1 MSTRV
6 RHDKKP
12 IKKRERELGS
22 SVHCLRAGSC
32 FCGSMSFNVKVHP
45 LTQLPSKGV
54 ELTQSEAKI
63 YTCAI
68 EAGISDAQWKE
79 LILAVGAEVIED
91 ILELYLEDF
100 NKCNFKP
107 LLSVRI
113 ENFLARLWNEP
124 METAAVALPT
134 PLPTPTEVEVPEAAP
149 IPVPHASPRPLQ
161 TSTLCKHHKPSK
173 KRREDLSYWFLH
185 AVSDGCKGCVKIL
198 VEEMKVDI
206 NATSETHKWTAMDF
220 AEFYEQQ
227 EMKAYLELL
236 S

>member
-1 MSTRV
+1 MSSN
-6 RHDKKP
+6 D
-12 IKKRERELGS
+12 
-22 SVHCLRAGSC
+22 
-32 FCGSMSFNVKVHP
+32 KVHP

-54 ELTQSEAKI
+54 QLTQSEAKI

-79 LILAVGAEVIED
+79 LIVAVGAEEVED

-100 NKCNFKP
+100 NKCKFKP

-124 METAAVALPT
+124 METAGVA
-134 PLPTPTEVEVPEAAP
+134 LPTPTEVEVPEAVP
-149 IPVPHASPRPLQ
+149 IPVPHAAPRPLQ
-161 TSTLCKHHKPSK
+161 TSKLCKSHKPSK
-173 KRREDLSYWFLH
+173 NRREDLSYWFFH

-198 VEEMKVDI
+198 VEEMEVDI
-206 NATSETHKWTAMDF
+206 NATSETHRWTAMDF
-220 AEFYEQQ
+220 AEFYEQH